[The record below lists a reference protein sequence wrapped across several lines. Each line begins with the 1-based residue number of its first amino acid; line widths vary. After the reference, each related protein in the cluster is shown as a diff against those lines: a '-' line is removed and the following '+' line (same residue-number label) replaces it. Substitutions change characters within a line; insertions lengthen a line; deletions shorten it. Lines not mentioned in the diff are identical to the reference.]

1 MSRFI
6 ATLEDVEITRAKDV
20 KKHGDHDQST
30 HGSWATGQSGD
41 TQVSA
46 KTMKTIIE
54 RLSETKTPGVTID
67 LRTGKEPKTGFICS
81 KQGFEKPVKLKD
93 FDANKKKTIEDY
105 IDKNIEELNKEGAHF
120 GGWVVKSEDT
130 VYLDVSRKFDTRQ
143 DAVRAMYDNKQEA
156 IYDVKN
162 DSYIYRKDEKDDR
175 TNKAIYGGSSNTYK
189 GYDQRREKRLYRKN
203 LEGDRGQ
210 SLDEDSEHIC
220 LGRYSSSVKKHGDH
234 DQTTHGSWAVGRF
247 PKDSVSKARNGAK
260 DYAYKKGIKQDDSI
274 DYNKVVAN
282 RERASKI
289 ADVYESLPKMDTDAI
304 DEYES
309 LSTEVEEQF
318 DFMTKELGIKI
329 EFVKDDPYKTSK
341 EMFDDANKGTLKVL
355 STASTGAHPLFS
367 NDQNDK
373 FRAVHDY
380 FGHAATGRGFGQDGE
395 EAAWVHHSQMFTDKA
410 RAALTTET
418 RGQNSFYNNRG
429 KQFADQKVALLP
441 EEFWKVPVS
450 FAKRYKVIYFDYGL
464 KPVLKHGDHDQSE
477 HGNWARGYTNEEIA
491 LIETMKE
498 VGPSLDDLNN
508 VINTGIVHTVSD
520 EQLKLIVENDQDLYT
535 DAISGIDKLVEY
547 RINNLQEE
555 FPNHEYTE
563 QEKSTIYENV
573 QNEMIDTYVESQK
586 EVLTELAAGMDSGE
600 FEGNAEDLIE
610 SFNQVYG
617 VEHTGTNLDGQERT
631 ISSQIRDATTNN
643 RGDGSIIID
652 GSIDND
658 EGEQIGFIQR
668 EFFKE
673 NGVWNVEH
681 LALIIEEDTY
691 KGTGF
696 GKEIIKQSEAW
707 YVARGF
713 GYIEVST
720 AMDGARHWARAG
732 YDFNPEYLRENARDL
747 ISSANSRFEQGTP
760 ERVEFDGLMSRYLE
774 GYVPSNEPIYSAVR
788 SMRDEGFPLPAD
800 FANIGYK
807 EGAKEWAG
815 KELMASL
822 NMKYVK
828 VLTPEGQ
835 KLLDGPIDHDGD
847 GLIYDGT
854 SREKPAP
861 SSGKK

>member
-1 MSRFI
+1 MTI
-6 ATLEDVEITRAKDV
+6 NIQLPIGYKPVI
-20 KKHGDHDQST
+20 KHGDHDQSS

-41 TQVSA
+41 AQVSS

-54 RLSETKTPGVTID
+54 RMSEIKTPGVTID
-67 LRTGKEPKTGFICS
+67 IRTGKTPKTGFICS
-81 KQGFEKPVKLKD
+81 KKGFEKVVKLDD
-93 FDANKKKTIEDY
+93 FDNNKRKVIEDY
-105 IDKNIEELNKEGAHF
+105 IDKNIESLSEKGAFF
-120 GGWVVKSEDT
+120 GGWVVKSEEK
-130 VYLDVSRKFDTRQ
+130 VYLDVSHKFESRQ
-143 DAVRAMYDNKQEA
+143 DAVSAMFDNEQDA

-162 DSYIYRKDEKDDR
+162 DSYIYKKDEKNDR
-175 TNKAIYGGSSNTYK
+175 ANKAIYGGSTNTHK
-189 GYDQRREKRLYRKN
+189 GYDQGTKRRFYRKN
-203 LEGDRGQ
+203 LESDRRQ
-210 SLDEDSEHIC
+210 SLNEDSEHIC
-220 LGRYSSSVKKHGDH
+220 LGRYDLSLKKHGDH
-234 DQTTHGSWAVGRF
+234 DQTTHGSWAVGRY
-247 PKDSVSKARNGAK
+247 PKDSVPKARNGAK

-282 RERASKI
+282 RERASRI
-289 ADVYESLPKMDTDAI
+289 ADIYESLPKVDIDAI

-309 LSTEVEEQF
+309 LASEVEEQF
-318 DFMTKELGIKI
+318 DFMTKELGIKV
-329 EFVKDDPYKTSK
+329 EFVHNDPYKSSK
-341 EMFDDANKGTLKVL
+341 EMFDDASKGVLKVL
-355 STASTGAHPLFS
+355 STQTTGAHPLFS
-367 NDQNDK
+367 NNQNDK

-395 EAAWVHHSQMFTDKA
+395 EAAWVHHSQMFTEKA

-418 RGQNSFYNNRG
+418 RGQNSFYNSKG

-450 FAKRYKVIYFDYGL
+450 FTKRIKVIYFDYGL
-464 KPVLKHGDHDQSE
+464 KPVLKHGEHDQSE
-477 HGNWARGYTNEEIA
+477 HGNWARGYTNDEIA

-498 VGPSLDDLNN
+498 VGPTIRDLDS
-508 VINTGIVHTVSD
+508 VIESGIQNTVTD
-520 EQLKLIVENDQDLYT
+520 EQLKLIVENDQDLYR
-535 DAISGIDKLVEY
+535 DAISGIDQLVEY
-547 RINNLQEE
+547 RLNNLQEE

-563 QEKSTIYENV
+563 QEKATIYEDI
-573 QNEMIDTYVESQK
+573 QNEMIDTYVESQN
-586 EVLTELAAGMDSGE
+586 EVLTELATGMDSGE
-600 FEGNAEDLIE
+600 FEGNPQDLIE

-617 VEHTGTNLDGQERT
+617 VSHTGNNLDGEEKT
-631 ISSQIRDATTNN
+631 ISSQIRDATSNN
-643 RGDGSIIID
+643 RGEGSIIID
-652 GSIDND
+652 GTIDND

-668 EFFKE
+668 EIFKE

-681 LALIIEEDTY
+681 AALIIEEDDY

-732 YDFNPEYLRENARDL
+732 YDFNPEYLRENARTL
-747 ISSANSRFEQGTP
+747 IDSANRRLGEGTP
-760 ERVEFDGLMSRYLE
+760 ARVEFDNLMGRYLE
-774 GYVPSNEPIYSAVR
+774 GYVPSSEPIYSEVK
-788 SMRDEGFPLPAD
+788 SMKDENFPLPAH
-800 FANIGYK
+800 FANIGYT
-807 EGAKEWAG
+807 EGATEWPG
-815 KELMASL
+815 KSLMASIG
-822 NMKYVK
+822 MKYVK

-861 SSGKK
+861 SGGKK

>member
-1 MSRFI
+1 MSRFL
-6 ATLEDVEITRAKDV
+6 TMLEDVEITRAKDV
-20 KKHGDHDQST
+20 KKHGDHDQSS
-30 HGSWATGQSGD
+30 HGSWSTGQSG
-41 TQVSA
+41 VS
-46 KTMKTIIE
+46 TKTIKTIVE

-81 KQGFEKPVKLKD
+81 KQGFEKPVKLKE
-93 FDANKKKTIEDY
+93 FNANREKTIEDY

-143 DAVRAMYDNKQEA
+143 DAVWAMFDNEQDA

-162 DSYIYRKDEKDDR
+162 DSYIYKKDEKDDR

-189 GYDQRREKRLYRKN
+189 GYDERRERRLYTKN
-203 LEGDRGQ
+203 LEGDRRQ
-210 SLDEDSEHIC
+210 FLDEDSEHIC

-234 DQTTHGSWAVGRF
+234 DQSTHGAWAVGRY
-247 PKDSVSKARNGAK
+247 PKDSVPKARNGAK
-260 DYAYKKGIKQDDSI
+260 DYAYKKGIKQDDTI

-289 ADVYESLPKMDTDAI
+289 ADIYETLPKLDRDAI

-318 DFMTKELGIKI
+318 DFMTKELGVKI
-329 EFVKDDPYKTSK
+329 EFVKDDPYKNSQ
-341 EMFDDANKGTLKVL
+341 EMFNDANKGSLKVL
-355 STASTGAHPLFS
+355 STESTGAHPLFS

-464 KPVLKHGDHDQSE
+464 KPVLKHEGGPDHDQAD
-477 HGNWARGYTNEEIA
+477 HGNWARGYTAAEIE
-491 LIETMKE
+491 LIESMKE
-498 VGPSLDDLNN
+498 KGPTVDDLNN
-508 VINTGIVHTVSD
+508 AIKEQGKYSQTD
-520 EQLKLIVENDQDLYT
+520 EQLKLIVKNDQDLYR
-535 DAISGIDKLVEY
+535 DATAGIDASVEE
-547 RINNLQEE
+547 RLASLQEE

-563 QEKSTIYENV
+563 QEKSTIYEDV
-573 QNEMIDTYVESQK
+573 QNELIDNFVESQRDD
-586 EVLTELAAGMDSGE
+586 LTELAAGMDSGE
-600 FEGNAEDLIE
+600 FDVNAQELIPFFDE
-610 SFNQVYG
+610 VYA
-617 VEHTGTNLDGQERT
+617 VEHTGNNLNGDERS
-631 ISSQIRDATTNN
+631 ISSRIIDASTGD
-643 RGDGSIIID
+643 RADGSIIIE
-652 GSIDND
+652 GSIDGSED
-658 EGEQIGFIQR
+658 DGQVGFIQR

-673 NGVWNVEH
+673 GNVWNVEH
-681 LALIIEEDTY
+681 LALVIENDEYT
-691 KGTGF
+691 GTGF
-696 GKEIIKQSEAW
+696 GKEIIQQSEAW
-707 YVARGF
+707 YVAREF

-732 YDFNPEYLRENARDL
+732 YDFNPEYLRENASQL
-747 ISSANSRFEQGTP
+747 IYASARLSAGSP
-760 ERVEFDGLMSRYLE
+760 EKAEFDNLMTRYLD
-774 GYVPSNEPIYSAVR
+774 GYVPSTEPIYAGVK
-788 SMRDEGFPLPAD
+788 SMKDEGFPLPAD
-800 FANIGYK
+800 FANIGYTA
-807 EGAKEWAG
+807 GTKEWAG
-815 KELMASL
+815 KDLTRGL

-828 VLTPEGQ
+828 VLTSEGQ
-835 KLLDGPIDHDGD
+835 KLMDGPIDHDGD

-861 SSGKK
+861 SGGKK